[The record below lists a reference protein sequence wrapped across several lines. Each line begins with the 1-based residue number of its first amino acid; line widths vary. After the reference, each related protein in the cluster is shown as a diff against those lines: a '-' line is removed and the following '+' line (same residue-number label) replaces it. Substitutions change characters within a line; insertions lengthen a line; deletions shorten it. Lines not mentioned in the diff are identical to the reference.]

1 MDYRAM
7 VNPTYL
13 TAKSTLFMLAG
24 AGNDDAKRIIDALGI
39 QNEIVQNTRNNN
51 GGKPS
56 MPEAELKALMVGTS
70 AAVEAR
76 YAALSRFIRKEGYAN
91 LFDIACGYTPRSIYC
106 ARAKI
111 DYVGVDVPVVAE
123 ELEQLAVKLG
133 LSQMHPTYMG
143 ADATNAA
150 SLTAAANL
158 LHGPLLVSCEGLTQ
172 YLSAN
177 EFAQFLGGVRDIL
190 LQHGGAWVTS
200 DMGVN
205 YEAFATACMS
215 SHDAVKMYHSARK
228 AAMEASN
235 VYGDGVAYWD
245 AQRKQAFIE
254 ACGFR
259 VEKASFYY
267 GDEDLAM
274 LRDIPEVWKNAIK
287 MRLSESCLWVMT
299 VDEGFKGS
307 QMIEGAK
314 QVEKLSIEYARKAG
328 VLQCQVKGRIDTISS
343 PALLEVF
350 ENNYD
355 GVTSIEVDAERLE
368 YISSAGLR
376 VLLMAVKKLGRGSVS
391 VINTSETVKEIFE
404 TTGFDQMI
412 TVE

>member
-1 MDYRAM
+1 MDYRTM

-24 AGNDDAKRIIDALGI
+24 AGNEDAQRIIGALGI
-39 QNEIVQNTRNNN
+39 QNEITQNSRKNN

-70 AAVEAR
+70 TAIEAR
-76 YAALSRFIRKEGYAN
+76 YEALSRYLRKEGYTN
-91 LFDIACGYTPRSIYC
+91 LLDIACGYTPRSIYC
-106 ARAKI
+106 ARANI

-123 ELEQLAVKLG
+123 ELEQLAEKIG
-133 LSQMHPTYMG
+133 LSQKHPTYMG

-150 SLTAAANL
+150 SLAAAANL
-158 LHGPLLVSCEGLTQ
+158 LHGPVLVSCEGLTQ
-172 YLSAN
+172 YLSAD
-177 EFAQFLGGVRDIL
+177 EFEQFLGGVREIL

-215 SHDAVKMYHSARK
+215 SPDAVEMYHSARK

-235 VYGDGVAYWD
+235 VYGNGVAYWD
-245 AQRKQAFIE
+245 AGRKQAFIE

-259 VEKASFYY
+259 VEKVPFYY
-267 GDEDLAM
+267 EDETLVM
-274 LRDIPEVWKNAIK
+274 LRDIPEAWRNAVK
-287 MRLSESCLWVMT
+287 MRLNESCLWVMT
-299 VDEGFKGS
+299 VDEGFKGL
-307 QMIEGAK
+307 QMIEGAE
-314 QVEKLSIEYARKAG
+314 QVENLSIEYARKAG
-328 VLQCQVKGRIDTISS
+328 VLQCRVKGRVDTISS

-355 GVTSIEVDAERLE
+355 GVNSIVVDAERLE

-391 VINTSETVKEIFE
+391 VINTSESVKEIFE